1 MIKFLGKYYK
11 MDILKTIGIQF
22 ETQSLNAVVAGFSF
36 ASAIAWMDLVRWMIS
51 VLIKVPKNGGAYF
64 ALTAVFTTLLSIIIY
79 MSLSVI
85 TKRVV
90 QPQPPVYAVSA
101 R

>member
-1 MIKFLGKYYK
+1 
-11 MDILKTIGIQF
+11 MDVLKTIGVQL

-51 VLIKVPKNGGAYF
+51 VMIKVPKNGGAYF
-64 ALTAVFTTLLSIIIY
+64 ALTAVFTTLLSIIIFIV
-79 MSLSVI
+79 LSMVS
-85 TKRVV
+85 KNVV
-90 QPQPPVYAVSA
+90 KPLPPVYAVTA

>member
-1 MIKFLGKYYK
+1 MNT
-11 MDILKTIGIQF
+11 LKSVGIEF

-51 VLIKVPKNGGAYF
+51 SLINVPKNGGSYF
-64 ALTAVFTTLLSIIIY
+64 ALTAVFTTILSIVIF
-79 MSLSVI
+79 MVLSKLSKNVA
-85 TKRVV
+85 KPQ
-90 QPQPPVYAVSA
+90 QPTYAVTA